1 VGKTCKIP
9 PGQFREIKMAIFKI
23 IKMKRKYELIEVLNA
38 LFERCE
44 NAHDGEYYRKE
55 FHNCYQVEEFFV
67 EYCLGVKGVSS
78 KVMGNVLLVWYTE

>member
-38 LFERCE
+38 MFERCE

-55 FHNCYQVEEFFV
+55 FNNGYGMSRSS
-67 EYCLGVKGVSS
+67 LLSIASAS
-78 KVMGNVLLVWYTE
+78 KVSLAR